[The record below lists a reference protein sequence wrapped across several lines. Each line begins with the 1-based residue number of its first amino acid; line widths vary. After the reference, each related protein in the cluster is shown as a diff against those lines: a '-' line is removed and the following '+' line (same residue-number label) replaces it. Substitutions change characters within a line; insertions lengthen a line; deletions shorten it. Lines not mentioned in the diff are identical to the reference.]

1 MIPFSALIIAFIP
14 VLILGVIAQA
24 VRTGAAGKALGRTRK
39 PATPAASSTAFADDL
54 LDPETGL

>member
-14 VLILGVIAQA
+14 ILILGVIAQA

-39 PATPAASSTAFADDL
+39 PVTPTASSTAFADDL